1 MSARLALVIWCEYYS
16 REMASRRLRRRTQ
29 RPYRMV
35 KRAAGVDKTRDQ
47 IIRAAVAIH
56 AKQGI
61 AETNWASIGAGAH
74 VSTATVYRHFPSL
87 DSMIPACAQATFAAG
102 ARLPTATE
110 IGKLFAGLSS
120 TRERLQALV
129 VESCRC
135 YERGE
140 GWLDACRREA
150 RNLPALA
157 AAVRTQDR
165 ALEVLIAAAAGPR
178 VTGARPTAMKP
189 LIDFPFWKSLV
200 DAGTPRRQV
209 PSIITDLAVS
219 LVEQTV
225 R

>member
-1 MSARLALVIWCEYYS
+1 MVLQ
-16 REMASRRLRRRTQ
+16 RLRRQTP

-35 KRAAGVDKTRDQ
+35 QRAAGVDKTRDR
-47 IIRAAVAIH
+47 IIRAAVAIQ
-56 AKQGI
+56 ARQGI

-74 VSTATVYRHFPSL
+74 VSTATVYRHFPNL
-87 DSMIPACAQATFAAG
+87 DSLIPACAQATFAAG

-120 TRERLQALV
+120 TRERLQMLV

-178 VTGARPTAMKP
+178 LTEARAAVVKT

-200 DAGTPRRQV
+200 DAGTPRRRV
-209 PSIITDLAVS
+209 PPIIADLAFSV
-219 LVEQTV
+219 VEQSV

>member
-1 MSARLALVIWCEYYS
+1 
-16 REMASRRLRRRTQ
+16 
-29 RPYRMV
+29 MV
-35 KRAAGVDKTRDQ
+35 HRAAGVDKTRDQ
-47 IIRAAVAIH
+47 IIHAAVAVQ

-61 AETNWASIGAGAH
+61 AGASWASIAAVAH
-74 VSTATVYRHFPSL
+74 VSTATVYRHFASL
-87 DSMIPACAQATFAAG
+87 DSLIPACAQATFAAG

-120 TRERLQALV
+120 TRERLQTLV

-140 GWLDACRREA
+140 GWLDACRHEA

-178 VTGARPTAMKP
+178 LTGARAAAVKT

-200 DAGTPRRQV
+200 EAGTPRRQV
-209 PSIITDLAVS
+209 PSIITDLAFS

>member
-1 MSARLALVIWCEYYS
+1 MVSQ
-16 REMASRRLRRRTQ
+16 RLRRRTP
-29 RPYRMV
+29 RRYRMGP
-35 KRAAGVDKTRDQ
+35 RGAGGDQPRDR
-47 IIRAAVAIH
+47 IIRAAVAIQ
-56 AKQGI
+56 AKHGI
-61 AETNWASIGAGAH
+61 AETSWASIGAGAH

-120 TRERLQALV
+120 TRERLQTLV

-157 AAVRTQDR
+157 AAVRSQDR
-165 ALEVLIAAAAGPR
+165 ALEALIAAAAGPR
-178 VTGARPTAMKP
+178 FAGERAAVMKT

-200 DAGTPRRQV
+200 DAGTPRRRV
-209 PSIITDLAVS
+209 PSIITDLAFS
-219 LVEQTV
+219 LGQQTG

>member
-1 MSARLALVIWCEYYS
+1 MVSQ
-16 REMASRRLRRRTQ
+16 RLRRRTP
-29 RPYRMV
+29 RRYRMV

-47 IIRAAVAIH
+47 IIRAAVAIQ

-110 IGKLFAGLSS
+110 IGKLFAELSS
-120 TRERLQALV
+120 TRERLQPLV

-140 GWLDACRREA
+140 GWLDACRHEA
-150 RNLPALA
+150 RNLPALV
-157 AAVRTQDR
+157 AAVRTPGR
-165 ALEVLIAAAAGPR
+165 APEVLISAAPR
-178 VTGARPTAMKP
+178 PPLTGARAAGVQGPP
-189 LIDFPFWKSLV
+189 CFP
-200 DAGTPRRQV
+200 P
-209 PSIITDLAVS
+209 
-219 LVEQTV
+219 VEST
-225 R
+225 RWA

>member
-1 MSARLALVIWCEYYS
+1 
-16 REMASRRLRRRTQ
+16 
-29 RPYRMV
+29 MV
-35 KRAAGVDKTRDQ
+35 QRAAGVDRTRDQ
-47 IIRAAVAIH
+47 IIRAAVAIQ

-61 AETNWASIGAGAH
+61 EATSWESIGAGAH

-102 ARLPTATE
+102 ARLPTASE

-150 RNLPALA
+150 QNLPALA

-165 ALEVLIAAAAGPR
+165 ALKVLIAAAAGPR
-178 VTGARPTAMKP
+178 VTGARAAVVKA

-209 PSIITDLAVS
+209 PSIITDLAFS
-219 LVEQTV
+219 LVEK

>member
-1 MSARLALVIWCEYYS
+1 MAR
-16 REMASRRLRRRTQ
+16 
-29 RPYRMV
+29 
-35 KRAAGVDKTRDQ
+35 RAAGVDKTRDQ
-47 IIRAAVAIH
+47 IIRAAVAIQ

-61 AETNWASIGAGAH
+61 AETSWASIGARAH
-74 VSTATVYRHFPSL
+74 VSTATVYRHFPTL

-102 ARLPTATE
+102 ARLPTAKE

-120 TRERLQALV
+120 PRERLQALV
-129 VESCRC
+129 VESCHC

-157 AAVRTQDR
+157 AAARTQER
-165 ALEVLIAAAAGPR
+165 ALEALIEAAVDPG
-178 VTGARPTAMKP
+178 VTGARAAVVKT

-209 PSIITDLAVS
+209 PSIITDLAFS

>member
-1 MSARLALVIWCEYYS
+1 MVSQ
-16 REMASRRLRRRTQ
+16 RLRRRTP
-29 RPYRMV
+29 RRYRMV
-35 KRAAGVDKTRDQ
+35 QRAAGVDKTRDQ
-47 IIRAAVAIH
+47 IIRAAVAIQ
-56 AKQGI
+56 AKHGI
-61 AETNWASIGAGAH
+61 AETNWASIGVGAH

-102 ARLPTATE
+102 ARLPTAKE

-120 TRERLQALV
+120 SRERLQALV

-165 ALEVLIAAAAGPR
+165 ALEVLIAAAAGPG
-178 VTGARPTAMKP
+178 VTGARAAVVKT

-209 PSIITDLAVS
+209 PSIITDLAFS

>member
-1 MSARLALVIWCEYYS
+1 MVSQQF
-16 REMASRRLRRRTQ
+16 RRQTPRR
-29 RPYRMV
+29 YRMV
-35 KRAAGVDKTRDQ
+35 QRAAGVDKTRDQ
-47 IIRAAVAIH
+47 IIRAAVAVQ

-61 AETNWASIGAGAH
+61 AEPSGAAIGAVAH
-74 VSTATVYRHFPSL
+74 VSTAAVSRHFPSL
-87 DSMIPACAQATFAAG
+87 DSLIPACAQATSAAG

-178 VTGARPTAMKP
+178 VTGARAAVVKT
-189 LIDFPFWKSLV
+189 LTDFPVLKSLV
-200 DAGTPRRQV
+200 EAGRPRRQV
-209 PSIITDLAVS
+209 PSIITDLPFS
-219 LVEQTV
+219 PVEQTV

>member
-1 MSARLALVIWCEYYS
+1 MVSQ
-16 REMASRRLRRRTQ
+16 RLRRRTP
-29 RPYRMV
+29 RRCRMV
-35 KRAAGVDKTRDQ
+35 QRAAGVDKTRDQ
-47 IIRAAVAIH
+47 IIRAAVAIQ

-61 AETNWASIGAGAH
+61 AETSWASIGAGAH

-110 IGKLFAGLSS
+110 IGRLFAGLSS

-165 ALEVLIAAAAGPR
+165 ALEGLTAAAAGPR
-178 VTGARPTAMKP
+178 VTGGRAAGGEKTH
-189 LIDFPFWKSLV
+189 DFPFLQSTVGAGTPPPPDPAIITRPAFSLV
-200 DAGTPRRQV
+200 DP
-209 PSIITDLAVS
+209 
-219 LVEQTV
+219 TV

>member
-1 MSARLALVIWCEYYS
+1 MVSQ
-16 REMASRRLRRRTQ
+16 RLRRRTP
-29 RPYRMV
+29 RRYTMV
-35 KRAAGVDKTRDQ
+35 QRAAGVDQTRDR
-47 IIRAAVAIH
+47 IIRAAVAIQ

-61 AETNWASIGAGAH
+61 AETSWASIGAGAH

-110 IGKLFAGLSS
+110 IGRLFAGLSS

-150 RNLPALA
+150 RKLSALA
-157 AAVRTQDR
+157 AAGRTQDR
-165 ALEVLIAAAAGPR
+165 APAVLNAASAGPCMTR
-178 VTGARPTAMKP
+178 ARA
-189 LIDFPFWKSLV
+189 
-200 DAGTPRRQV
+200 
-209 PSIITDLAVS
+209 AV
-219 LVEQTV
+219 V
-225 R
+225 RT

>member
-1 MSARLALVIWCEYYS
+1 MVAE
-16 REMASRRLRRRTQ
+16 RLRRRTP
-29 RPYRMV
+29 RRYRMV
-35 KRAAGVDKTRDQ
+35 QRAAGVDKTRDQ
-47 IIRAAVAIH
+47 IIRAAVAIQ

-61 AETNWASIGAGAH
+61 AETSWASIGAGAH

-120 TRERLQALV
+120 TRERIQALV

-150 RNLPALA
+150 RHLPALA
-157 AAVRTQDR
+157 AAARTQDR
-165 ALEVLIAAAAGPR
+165 ALEGPVSAAAGPR
-178 VTGARPTAMKP
+178 LTGARAAVIKT

-200 DAGTPRRQV
+200 EAGTPPPQI
-209 PSIITDLAVS
+209 PSIITDPAFS

-225 R
+225 RYAMDTKT

>member
-1 MSARLALVIWCEYYS
+1 MVS
-16 REMASRRLRRRTQ
+16 RQLRRRTP
-29 RPYRMV
+29 RRYRMV
-35 KRAAGVDKTRDQ
+35 QRAAGVDKTRDQ
-47 IIRAAVAIH
+47 IIRAAVAIR
-56 AKQGI
+56 ARRGT
-61 AETNWASIGAGAH
+61 AEPNWASIGAGAH
-74 VSTATVYRHFPSL
+74 VSTATVCRHVPSL

-102 ARLPTATE
+102 ARLPTAME
-110 IGKLFAGLSS
+110 IGKLFGGLSS

-129 VESCRC
+129 KESCRC

-165 ALEVLIAAAAGPR
+165 ALEVLISAGAGPR
-178 VTGARPTAMKP
+178 LTGARAAAVKT

-209 PSIITDLAVS
+209 PSIITDLAFS
-219 LVEQTV
+219 LVDQTV

>member
-1 MSARLALVIWCEYYS
+1 
-16 REMASRRLRRRTQ
+16 
-29 RPYRMV
+29 MV
-35 KRAAGVDKTRDQ
+35 QRAAGVDKTRDQ
-47 IIRAAVAIH
+47 IIRAAVAIQ

-102 ARLPTATE
+102 ARLPTAME
-110 IGKLFAGLSS
+110 IGKLFGGLSS

-129 VESCRC
+129 KESCRC

-165 ALEVLIAAAAGPR
+165 ALEVLISAGAGPR
-178 VTGARPTAMKP
+178 LTGARAAAVKT

-200 DAGTPRRQV
+200 DAGTPRRQI

>member
-1 MSARLALVIWCEYYS
+1 MISQ
-16 REMASRRLRRRTQ
+16 RLRRRTP
-29 RPYRMV
+29 RRYRMV
-35 KRAAGVDKTRDQ
+35 ERATGVDKTRDQ
-47 IIRAAVAIH
+47 IIRAAVAIQV
-56 AKQGI
+56 KKGI
-61 AETNWASIGAGAH
+61 AETNWASIAAGAH

-110 IGKLFAGLSS
+110 IAKLFTGLSS

-129 VESCRC
+129 VEPCRC

-140 GWLDACRREA
+140 GWLEACRREA

-165 ALEVLIAAAAGPR
+165 ALEGLTAAAAGPR
-178 VTGARPTAMKP
+178 VTGARAAVGKT
-189 LIDFPFWKSLV
+189 LIDFPLWKSPV

-209 PSIITDLAVS
+209 PSIITDLAFS
-219 LVEQTV
+219 LVDPTV

>member
-1 MSARLALVIWCEYYS
+1 MVSQ
-16 REMASRRLRRRTQ
+16 RLRRRTP
-29 RPYRMV
+29 RRYRMV

-47 IIRAAVAIH
+47 IIRAAVAIRGR
-56 AKQGI
+56 QGI
-61 AETNWASIGAGAH
+61 AETNWASIGGGAH

-87 DSMIPACAQATFAAG
+87 DSMIPACAQATFAGG

-150 RNLPALA
+150 RNLPALPA
-157 AAVRTQDR
+157 AGGAQDR
-165 ALEVLIAAAAGPR
+165 ALGGLDAAAGGP
-178 VTGARPTAMKP
+178 P
-189 LIDFPFWKSLV
+189 L
-200 DAGTPRRQV
+200 A
-209 PSIITDLAVS
+209 
-219 LVEQTV
+219 
-225 R
+225 

>member
-1 MSARLALVIWCEYYS
+1 RS
-16 REMASRRLRRRTQ
+16 
-29 RPYRMV
+29 
-35 KRAAGVDKTRDQ
+35 AGVDRTRDE
-47 IIRAAVAIH
+47 ILRAAFAIQE
-56 AKQGI
+56 KQGM

-87 DSMIPACAQATFAAG
+87 DSMIPACAQATFAGG

-157 AAVRTQDR
+157 AAVRTQAR
-165 ALEVLIAAAAGPR
+165 ALEVLNAGAAGPR
-178 VTGARPTAMKP
+178 VTGARAT
-189 LIDFPFWKSLV
+189 
-200 DAGTPRRQV
+200 
-209 PSIITDLAVS
+209 
-219 LVEQTV
+219 
-225 R
+225 

>member
-1 MSARLALVIWCEYYS
+1 MLLLALAIWCEYYS
-16 REMASRRLRRRTQ
+16 REMVSQRLRRQTPR
-29 RPYRMV
+29 RYRMV
-35 KRAAGVDKTRDQ
+35 QRAAGVDKTRDQ
-47 IIRAAVAIH
+47 IIRAAVAIQ

-61 AETNWASIGAGAH
+61 AETSWASIGAGAH

-87 DSMIPACAQATFAAG
+87 DSLIPACAQATFAAG
-102 ARLPTATE
+102 ARLPTAVE

-120 TRERLQALV
+120 TRERLQTLV

-165 ALEVLIAAAAGPR
+165 ALEVLIAAATGPR
-178 VTGARPTAMKP
+178 LTGARAAVVKT

-209 PSIITDLAVS
+209 PSIITDLAFS
-219 LVEQTV
+219 LVEQKV

>member
-1 MSARLALVIWCEYYS
+1 MVSQ
-16 REMASRRLRRRTQ
+16 RLRRQTP

-35 KRAAGVDKTRDQ
+35 QRAARVDKTRDQ
-47 IIRAAVAIH
+47 IIRAAVAIQ

-61 AETNWASIGAGAH
+61 AETSWASIGLVAH
-74 VSTATVYRHFPSL
+74 VSTATVYRHFPGL
-87 DSMIPACAQATFAAG
+87 DSLIPACAQATFAAG
-102 ARLPTATE
+102 ARLPTAKE

-157 AAVRTQDR
+157 AAGRTQDR
-165 ALEVLIAAAAGPR
+165 ALEVLIPAAAGPPG
-178 VTGARPTAMKP
+178 TGARAAGGKTVVD
-189 LIDFPFWKSLV
+189 LPFLETP
-200 DAGTPRRQV
+200 AGAARAPPEV
-209 PSIITDLAVS
+209 PGVVAH
-219 LVEQTV
+219 
-225 R
+225 

>member
-1 MSARLALVIWCEYYS
+1 MVSQ
-16 REMASRRLRRRTQ
+16 RLRRQTPR
-29 RPYRMV
+29 RYKMV
-35 KRAAGVDKTRDQ
+35 QRAAGVDKTRDQ
-47 IIRAAVAIH
+47 IIRAAVAIQ

-61 AETNWASIGAGAH
+61 AETSWASIGAVAH

-87 DSMIPACAQATFAAG
+87 DSLIPACAQATFAAG

-120 TRERLQALV
+120 TRERLQTLV

-165 ALEVLIAAAAGPR
+165 ALEVLIAAAVGPR
-178 VTGARPTAMKP
+178 LTGARAAVVKT

-200 DAGTPRRQV
+200 EAGTPRRQV
-209 PSIITDLAVS
+209 PSIITDLAFS

>member
-1 MSARLALVIWCEYYS
+1 MVS
-16 REMASRRLRRRTQ
+16 RQLRRRMP
-29 RPYRMV
+29 RRYRMV
-35 KRAAGVDKTRDQ
+35 QRAAGVDKTRDQ
-47 IIRAAVAIH
+47 IIRAAVAIQ

-165 ALEVLIAAAAGPR
+165 ALAVLIEAAAGHR
-178 VTGARPTAMKP
+178 VTGARAAVVKT
-189 LIDFPFWKSLV
+189 LIDFPFWKSLL

-209 PSIITDLAVS
+209 PSIITDLAFS
-219 LVEQTV
+219 LVDKQ
-225 R
+225 

>member
-1 MSARLALVIWCEYYS
+1 MS
-16 REMASRRLRRRTQ
+16 SRRLERRT
-29 RPYRMV
+29 RRAYRMV
-35 KRAAGVDKTRDQ
+35 KRAAGVDETRDQ
-47 IIRAAVAIH
+47 IIHAAVAIQ

-61 AETNWASIGAGAH
+61 AETSWTAIGAGAH

-87 DSMIPACAQATFAAG
+87 DSLIPACAQATFAAG

-120 TRERLQALV
+120 TRERLETLV

-165 ALEVLIAAAAGPR
+165 ALDVLVAAAAGPR
-178 VTGARPTAMKP
+178 VTGARAAAVKT

-200 DAGTPRRQV
+200 DAGLPRRQV
-209 PSIITDLAVS
+209 PSIIADLAFS
-219 LVEQTV
+219 LVEQTG

>member
-1 MSARLALVIWCEYYS
+1 MS
-16 REMASRRLRRRTQ
+16 SRRLGQGTPRH
-29 RPYRMV
+29 YRMV
-35 KRAAGVDKTRDQ
+35 QRAARVDETRNQ
-47 IIRAAVAIH
+47 IIQAAVAIQ

-61 AETNWASIGAGAH
+61 TDTSWAEIGAAAH
-74 VSTATVYRHFPSL
+74 VSTATVYRHFSSL
-87 DSMIPACAQATFAAG
+87 NSLIPACAQVTFAAG

-120 TRERLQALV
+120 AKERLQTLV

-150 RNLPALA
+150 RNVPPLA
-157 AAVRTQDR
+157 EAVRTQDR
-165 ALEVLIAAAAGPR
+165 ALDVLIAAAAGPR
-178 VTGARPTAMKP
+178 VNGERAAALKT

-200 DAGTPRRQV
+200 DAGVPRRQV
-209 PSIITDLAVS
+209 PSIITDLALS
-219 LVEQTV
+219 LVEQKE